1 MQSSD
6 EAFSKFISE
15 EDLEVAAEPK
25 PKRPPS
31 ATQNRPWA
39 AVVLASG
46 QETLHERNGKSLNL
60 SHLRN

>member
-15 EDLEVAAEPK
+15 EDLEVAAE